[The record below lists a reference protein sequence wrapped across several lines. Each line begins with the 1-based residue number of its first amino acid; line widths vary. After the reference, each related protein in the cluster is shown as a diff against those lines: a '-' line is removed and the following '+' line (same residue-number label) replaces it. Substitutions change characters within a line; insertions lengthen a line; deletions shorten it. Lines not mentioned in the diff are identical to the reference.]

1 MSASD
6 KVSTVH
12 LGQFTHEHAEAIA
25 AELEKAGIV
34 WWYKA
39 PGWLSVVWEHGVRLF
54 VDRARLSEAREIA
67 QRILG
72 EGTDAGPPA
81 GAR

>member
-1 MSASD
+1 MTKPD
-6 KVSTVH
+6 KISTVH

-25 AELEKAGIV
+25 AELEAAGIV

-54 VDRARLSEAREIA
+54 VDKSRLVEAQTIA
-67 QRILG
+67 ERVLA
-72 EGTDAGPPA
+72 ESKS
-81 GAR
+81 